1 MIDDDDDGCVV
12 GVGADGDRVWLLVDS
27 RLVSLTP
34 DEAGELAD
42 ELTQARARVE
52 ARRLTSAA
60 IAAMRRKEEPS

>member
-1 MIDDDDDGCVV
+1 MIDDDDDGWVV
-12 GVGADGDRVWLLVDS
+12 GVGDDGDRVWLLVDS

-52 ARRLTSAA
+52 ARRLTSVA

>member
-1 MIDDDDDGCVV
+1 MIDEDDDGWVV
-12 GVGADGDRVWLLVDS
+12 GVGDDGDRVWLLVDS